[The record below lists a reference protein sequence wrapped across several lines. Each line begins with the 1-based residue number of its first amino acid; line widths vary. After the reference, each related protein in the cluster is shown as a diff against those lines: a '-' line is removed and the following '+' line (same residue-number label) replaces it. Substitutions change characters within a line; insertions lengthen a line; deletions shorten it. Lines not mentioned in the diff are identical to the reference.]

1 MQVKIND
8 FDMARTCIRPGET
21 HAPLDIDADAELPSS
36 FARQR
41 FKTVAGRT
49 AQELQ
54 GLRRVQHLQL
64 ALGNR
69 LDAAEPPWASAF
81 EQGKRVAAAEGLD
94 HSAKRNTLNGI

>member
-1 MQVKIND
+1 
-8 FDMARTCIRPGET
+8 
-21 HAPLDIDADAELPSS
+21 LDIDADAELPSP
-36 FARQR
+36 FTHQR

-54 GLRRVQHLQL
+54 GLRRIQHLQL

-69 LDAAEPPWASAF
+69 LDAAELPGATAF

-94 HSAKRNTLNGI
+94 HSA